1 MGLIRD
7 TTMTILYY
15 KRKFG
20 KSGFFFQLALV
31 GSGIGGSIDM
41 KEMLQF
47 VSNHKETLPIVETM
61 PMNEINNAIERVKAG
76 NVRFRMIV
84 EN

>member
-1 MGLIRD
+1 M
-7 TTMTILYY
+7 
-15 KRKFG
+15 
-20 KSGFFFQLALV
+20 V

-47 VSNHKETLPIVETM
+47 VSSNKETLPIVETM
-61 PMNEINNAIERVKAG
+61 PMNEINNAIERVKTG
-76 NVRFRMIV
+76 NVRFRMVV

>member
-1 MGLIRD
+1 M
-7 TTMTILYY
+7 
-15 KRKFG
+15 
-20 KSGFFFQLALV
+20 V

-47 VSNHKETLPIVETM
+47 VSSNKETLPIVETM
-61 PMNEINNAIERVKAG
+61 PMNEINAAIEKVKTG
-76 NVRFRMIV
+76 NVRFRMVV